1 MFKLIQNELLK
12 LHAKKGMYIL
22 IGVIAALEILGAFV
36 MVKWGEAKDLKGT
49 YLDYAM
55 RDTGIVILFA
65 AIFGITI
72 ASRTI
77 TDEFQKG
84 TIKQLLIRPRKRI
97 MILFSKY
104 ISVLLAMLFV
114 IVTGTLIAMVIGAI
128 VMDGGKTE
136 LTLGVLL
143 KGILYKLVSPFFFAT
158 LAFFLANVFR
168 KSVLPLIIALF
179 LFFLQGAINMMLM
192 MFVKGVAKFFVFLHL
207 DLSIYDGNKL
217 ISGGATPPF
226 PEFNFTTSLLLVLAY
241 FVVLLVTSSVL
252 FQKRD
257 VL

>member
-1 MFKLIQNELLK
+1 MFTLIQNELLK

-22 IGVIAALEILGAFV
+22 IGVIAALEVLGVLLIL
-36 MVKWGEAKDLKGT
+36 KWGEAKDFNGT
-49 YLDYAM
+49 YLDFTHS
-55 RDTGIVILFA
+55 DISLVILFA
-65 AIFGITI
+65 TIFGITI

-84 TIKQLLIRPRKRI
+84 TIKQLLIRPRKRV

-104 ISVLLAMLFV
+104 VSVLLAMFFV
-114 IVTGTLIAMVIGAI
+114 IVAGTLIAMVIGAI
-128 VMDGGKTE
+128 VMNGGKTE
-136 LTLGVLL
+136 LTLWVLL

-158 LAFFLANVFR
+158 LAFFFANVFR

-179 LFFLQGAINMMLM
+179 LFFLQGAISTLLM
-192 MFVKGVAKFFVFLHL
+192 MFAKGAAKFFVFFHL
-207 DLSIYDGNKL
+207 NLSMYDSNKL
-217 ISGGATPPF
+217 ISGGTEPPF
-226 PEFNFTTSLLLVLAY
+226 TEFTFTTSLLLVLTY
-241 FVVLLVTSSVL
+241 VVVLLIASSVL